1 MTAGRLAAAKPGA
14 TTNTE
19 LYRVNI
25 EATASTVMTVANQ
38 SGSAATYRAA
48 LTDYA
53 QILTLDGDEPSQY
66 QFQKGN
72 PISNYKLKITPG
84 ITFNDA
90 VPGTDLASINGGIAK
105 LMDVYKDTATIN
117 RYVQVD
123 RVYSVETLIDNLV
136 GILEIGETLTGSYS
150 SLTGTLRAYDA
161 VTGQLHLTTADVAS
175 GATSVKVSRTT
186 GLAENT
192 LLMLAVDPAAAG
204 TEIVQINASGID
216 TATNTLTI
224 TRGVY
229 GTTASAIPCG
239 KFVKSFIDSAT
250 TTTINEGATFAAAD
264 VTLTVTDATGFLEG
278 SFIRIGNELLAVSAV
293 AGNDLTVVRGQ
304 YGTSAVDHTDGSA
317 ITQLTDSGDY
327 YLNWWSESEAVVGG
341 TSNATTDLNFSQGS
355 ADVTNIDRFLI
366 AEGSSSNAYALP
378 LPGDDIAKLN
388 NERTYRYDQSDSSNT
403 GHPFRLS
410 EEVDGTQSLTG
421 TEYTTGVTKGGT
433 AGSNGFLE
441 IVISPDTALNL
452 YAFAEPAVAN
462 TADGNAEFGFGLET
476 VLIPTYNEIYIYQ
489 LRGANFNDADQF
501 TIGGTT
507 YTIQASGITPG
518 SWGFVH
524 DFDEARNVL
533 KISLDGASPNFS
545 VGDQFYDTP
554 TLADANRTMTEVV
567 TGKVLD
573 IDTVSGADAS
583 RTPGTYNG
591 LLPTGGTGSGLKVNI
606 VVAAGGGA
614 TVTLVNGG
622 KDYADGETL
631 TVTDA
636 NLGGGGAANL
646 TFVTD
651 EIGTGDKAGATARTY
666 VNAEDYIAYD
676 VSVAANTYDK
686 VTGIIVGPGQNLLV
700 YSSAADLS
708 YVVDGFETASEDY
721 TFLLNAKNAGGGG
734 GGAAG
739 TP

>member
-48 LTDYA
+48 LRDYD

-278 SFIRIGNELLAVSAV
+278 SFIRIGNEILSITAV
-293 AGNDLTVVRGQ
+293 AGNDLTVERGQ
-304 YGTSAVDHTDGSA
+304 YGTSAVDHTDGGT

-327 YLNWWSESEAVVGG
+327 YLNFFTEAESVAGG
-341 TSNATTDLNFSQGS
+341 TSNATIDLNFTQGS
-355 ADVTNIDRFLI
+355 NSIDNSDKFLISQNAPAGPFFFPLTADVISGID
-366 AEGSSSNAYALP
+366 
-378 LPGDDIAKLN
+378 
-388 NERTYRYDQSDSSNT
+388 NERTYRYDQSDASNT
-403 GHPFRLS
+403 GHPLRLS
-410 EEVDGTQSLTG
+410 IEVDGTQSLTG

-441 IVISPDTALNL
+441 IEVTPATELNL
-452 YAFAEPAVAN
+452 YTYAEPAVAN
-462 TADGNAEFGFGLET
+462 TADSNAGFGHALATSLTPAYE
-476 VLIPTYNEIYIYQ
+476 EIYIYQ
-489 LRGANFNDADQF
+489 LRGEAFAAADQF
-501 TIGGTT
+501 TIGGAT
-507 YTIQASGITPG
+507 YTVAASGVTAGP
-518 SWGFVH
+518 WGFVH
-524 DFDEARNVL
+524 DFDEVRNTL
-533 KISLDGASPNFS
+533 KISLDGASPAFA

-554 TLADANRTMTEVV
+554 TLTDANRTMVEVV
-567 TGKVLD
+567 TGKILA
-573 IDTVSGADAS
+573 IDNVGAADGNRSAGTYTVS
-583 RTPGTYNG
+583 
-591 LLPTGGTGSGLKVNI
+591 PTGGSGTGASVSIVVDGSG
-606 VVAAGGGA
+606 AA
-614 TVTLVNGG
+614 TVTLLNGG
-622 KDYADGETL
+622 KNYTDGQTL
-631 TVTDA
+631 TATDA
-636 NLGGGGAANL
+636 VLGGGGGANL
-646 TFVTD
+646 TFD
-651 EIGTGDKAGATARTY
+651 IDGIGTGDKAGATSTSFAN
-666 VNAEDYIAYD
+666 VEDYIAYD
-676 VSVAANTYDK
+676 VSVAANQYDK

-708 YVVDGFETASEDY
+708 YGVSGFETASEDY
-721 TFLLNAKNAGGGG
+721 TVVLNKKADSGGGG
-734 GGAAG
+734 GGTAA
-739 TP
+739 P